1 MHDSQLSINCFTVG
15 KETINATSY
24 DYVMYL
30 YGPIY
35 NETYV
40 KDENGEGDGVAS
52 YDARAVK
59 ISLLN
64 TLCDR
69 NA

>member
-1 MHDSQLSINCFTVG
+1 MHDSQLSIKCFTVG
-15 KETINATSY
+15 KETMNATSY

-35 NETYV
+35 EETYV
-40 KDENGEGDGVAS
+40 KDENGEGDGFAS

-59 ISLLN
+59 IALLN